1 MCAYWKTGYRKVNG
15 KRRKVRKLVT
25 GGVITAVRIANR
37 PHYTDK
43 TAKKYGIAHV
53 KRYVNFPNAAARTD
67 YKRSRR

>member
-1 MCAYWKTGYRKVNG
+1 MAYYTTGYRRING
-15 KRRKVRKLVT
+15 QRRKVRKLHS
-25 GGVITAVRIANR
+25 GGVIKAVRIANR